1 MLQVCMLAAAGLFAA
16 LVIKKDKPE
25 FSTLIIAFVSVLIA
39 IKVMGVI
46 DDVLRE
52 IEDWQKLLGENA
64 VYLSLFLKLTGITYI
79 CEFAAILTKDAG
91 YSALSSN
98 IELFGKMAIMVAGF
112 PVIRIMIDMLEG
124 MMG

>member
-79 CEFAAILTKDAG
+79 CEFAANLTKDAG

>member
-79 CEFAAILTKDAG
+79 CEFAANLTKDDG

>member
-16 LVIKKDKPE
+16 LVMKKDKPE
-25 FSTLIIAFVSVLIA
+25 FATLIIAFVSVLIA
-39 IKVMGVI
+39 IRVMGVLK
-46 DDVLRE
+46 DALSE
-52 IEDWQKLLGENA
+52 IEGWQTLLGENA

-79 CEFAAILTKDAG
+79 CEFAANLSKDAG

-98 IELFGKMAIMVAGF
+98 IELFGKLATMVAGF
-112 PVIRIMIDMLEG
+112 PVIKIMIDMLEG

>member
-1 MLQVCMLAAAGLFAA
+1 MLQVCMLSAAGLFAA

-39 IKVMGVI
+39 IKVVGVI

-52 IEDWQKLLGENA
+52 IEDWQKLLGENT

-79 CEFAAILTKDAG
+79 CEFAANLTKDAG

-112 PVIRIMIDMLEG
+112 PIIRIMIDMLEG

>member
-25 FSTLIIAFVSVLIA
+25 YSTLIIAFVSVLIA

-64 VYLSLFLKLTGITYI
+64 AYLSLFLKLTGITYI
-79 CEFAAILTKDAG
+79 CEFAANLTKDAG

>member
-25 FSTLIIAFVSVLIA
+25 YSTLIIAFVSVLIA
-39 IKVMGVI
+39 IRVMGVI

-79 CEFAAILTKDAG
+79 CEFAANLTKDAG

>member
-1 MLQVCMLAAAGLFAA
+1 MLQVCMLSAAGLFAA

-52 IEDWQKLLGENA
+52 IEDWQKLLGENT

-79 CEFAAILTKDAG
+79 CEFAANLTKDAG

-112 PVIRIMIDMLEG
+112 PIIRIMIDMLEG

>member
-25 FSTLIIAFVSVLIA
+25 YSTLIIAFVSVLIA

-79 CEFAAILTKDAG
+79 CEFAANLTKDAG
-91 YSALSSN
+91 YSVLSSN

>member
-46 DDVLRE
+46 DDVPRE

-79 CEFAAILTKDAG
+79 CEFAANLTKDAG

>member
-1 MLQVCMLAAAGLFAA
+1 MLQVCMLSAAGLFAA

-25 FSTLIIAFVSVLIA
+25 FSTLIIAFVRVLSA

-79 CEFAAILTKDAG
+79 CEFAANLTKDAG

-112 PVIRIMIDMLEG
+112 PIIRIMIDMLEG

>member
-1 MLQVCMLAAAGLFAA
+1 MIQVCLLAAAGLFAA

-25 FSTLIIAFVSVLIA
+25 FATFIVAFAGIMIA
-39 IKVMGVI
+39 IRVLVVLR
-46 DDVLRE
+46 DVLSE
-52 IEDWQKLLGENA
+52 IEEWQTLLGGNA

-79 CEFAAILTKDAG
+79 CEFAASLCKDSG

-98 IELFGKMAIMVAGF
+98 IELFGKIAIMVAGF
-112 PVIRIMIDMLEG
+112 PVVKIMIEMLEG

>member
-1 MLQVCMLAAAGLFAA
+1 M
-16 LVIKKDKPE
+16 
-25 FSTLIIAFVSVLIA
+25 IIAFVSVLIA

-79 CEFAAILTKDAG
+79 CEFAANLTKDAG

-112 PVIRIMIDMLEG
+112 PIIRIMIDMLEG

>member
-1 MLQVCMLAAAGLFAA
+1 MLQVCMLSAAGLFAA

-79 CEFAAILTKDAG
+79 CELAANLTKDAG

-112 PVIRIMIDMLEG
+112 PIIRIMIDMLEG

>member
-46 DDVLRE
+46 ADVLRE

-79 CEFAAILTKDAG
+79 CEFAANLTKDAG

>member
-25 FSTLIIAFVSVLIA
+25 YSTLIIAFVSVLIA

-79 CEFAAILTKDAG
+79 CEFAANLTKDAG